1 MSSFMSLFD
10 QGGKGGQVNLPRN
23 QTEVKL
29 KIVGTL
35 EDRSELSDEMADLCE
50 KLPIYAVVEGEEESP
65 AVAQPTKT
73 ERWKRK

>member
-1 MSSFMSLFD
+1 MSLFD
-10 QGGKGGQVNLPRN
+10 QGGKGGQVYLPRN

-50 KLPIYAVVEGEEESP
+50 NVPIDVVGEGEEDST

-73 ERWKRK
+73 VPGKRK

>member
-1 MSSFMSLFD
+1 M
-10 QGGKGGQVNLPRN
+10 
-23 QTEVKL
+23 KL

-50 KLPIYAVVEGEEESP
+50 GIPIYFVVEGEEDST

-73 ERWKRK
+73 VPGKRKWKQSRNCL

>member
-1 MSSFMSLFD
+1 MLLSD
-10 QGGKGGQVNLPRN
+10 QGGKGGQVELPRE

-35 EDRSELSDEMADLCE
+35 EDRSELSDEMTDLCE
-50 KLPIYAVVEGEEESP
+50 KLPIYFVVEGEEDST

-73 ERWKRK
+73 VPGKRK